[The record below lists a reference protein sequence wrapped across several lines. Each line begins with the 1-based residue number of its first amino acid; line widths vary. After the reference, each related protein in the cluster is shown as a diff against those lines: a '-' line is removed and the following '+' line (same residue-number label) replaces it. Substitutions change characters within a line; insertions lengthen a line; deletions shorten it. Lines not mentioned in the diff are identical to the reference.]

1 MKTRKIISLFLC
13 FAFLFALTSCK
24 NEEAPEYN
32 LTSDVNEPEISISTE
47 EITVSEIADYEA
59 KSSENSQVGLVVD
72 SWLKVVSIG
81 ERDGRISV
89 LVRNIKDFDVQYA
102 VLSVVC
108 EGKTLTF
115 PMSTIT
121 AGSNAVLTCDTDSK
135 FDENAKYHTW
145 KISDKVVFQDELS
158 LYPEIFEIEGED
170 GVIAVKNISKKDI
183 KGNIYVYF
191 KTVTDG
197 IFAEGTTYRI
207 CIEGLEKGEKTQV
220 MAEHFKKD
228 TSKVMFVTYV
238 Q

>member
-1 MKTRKIISLFLC
+1 MKITKTISLLLC
-13 FAFLFALTSCK
+13 LACLFMLTSCK
-24 NEEAPEYN
+24 EEEPVYN
-32 LTSDVNEPEISISTE
+32 PTPDASTTEIFVSTE
-47 EITVSEIADYEA
+47 EVQVSEIAEYEA
-59 KSSENSQVGLVVD
+59 KNAENSQVGLVVD

-89 LVRNIKDFDVQYA
+89 LVRNTADFDVQYA

-108 EGKTLTF
+108 DDETLTF

-121 AGSNAVLTCDTDSK
+121 AGSNAVLACDTNVK
-135 FDENAKYHTW
+135 FNENAQYYSW
-145 KISDKVVFQDELS
+145 EISDKIVFQNELS
-158 LYPEIFEIEGED
+158 LYPEIFEIQGED
-170 GVIAVKNISKKDI
+170 GAIAVKNISGKDI
-183 KGNIYVYF
+183 EGNIYVYF

-207 CIEGLEKGEKTQV
+207 CIEGLEKGEKILV
-220 MAEHFKKD
+220 MAEHFEKD

>member
-1 MKTRKIISLFLC
+1 MKILKIISLLLC
-13 FAFLFALTSCK
+13 LASLFALVSCK
-24 NEEAPEYN
+24 KEDEFDRNTTTNAS
-32 LTSDVNEPEISISTE
+32 TTEIFVSTE
-47 EITVSEIADYEA
+47 EVQVSEIAEYEA
-59 KSSENSQVGLVVD
+59 KNAENSQVGLVVD

-81 ERDGRISV
+81 EREGRISV
-89 LVRNIKDFDVQYA
+89 LVRNVADFDVQYA

-121 AGSNAVLTCDTDSK
+121 AGSNAVLTCDTNAK
-135 FDENAKYHTW
+135 FDENAQYHTW
-145 KISDKVVFQDELS
+145 KISDKIIFQNELS
-158 LYPEIFEIEGED
+158 LYPEIFEIQGDD
-170 GVIAVKNISKKDI
+170 GALWVKNISKKDI

-197 IFAEGTTYRI
+197 IYAEGTTYRI
-207 CIEGLEKGEKTQV
+207 CIEGLDKGEKMQIV
-220 MAEHFKKD
+220 AEHFKKD

>member
-1 MKTRKIISLFLC
+1 MKIRKIISLILC
-13 FAFLFALTSCK
+13 FAFLFALASCK
-24 NEEAPEYN
+24 NNEEPIEN
-32 LTSDVNEPEISISTE
+32 SSSNMGETEISVSTE

-59 KSSENSQVGLVVD
+59 KNSENSQVGLVVD

-81 ERDGRISV
+81 EREGRISV
-89 LVRNIKDFDVQYA
+89 LVRNIADFDVQYA

-135 FDENAKYHTW
+135 FDEKAKYHTW
-145 KISDKVVFQDELS
+145 KISDKIVFQNELS
-158 LYPEIFEIEGED
+158 LCPDVFEIEGAD
-170 GVIAVKNISKKDI
+170 GVLSVKNISKKNI
-183 KGNIYVYF
+183 KGNIYVYY

-207 CIEGLEKGEKTQV
+207 CIEGLDKGEKTQV